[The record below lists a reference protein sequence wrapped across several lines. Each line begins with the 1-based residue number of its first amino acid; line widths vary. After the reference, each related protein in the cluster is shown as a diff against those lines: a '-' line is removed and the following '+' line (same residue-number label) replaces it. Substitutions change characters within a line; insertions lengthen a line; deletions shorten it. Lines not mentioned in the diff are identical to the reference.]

1 MDIAFKHCRT
11 SMRCTSFALA
21 LLTCIAC
28 SANTKKEP
36 AQALAATNVDD
47 GKGKTMVM
55 KKFSP
60 KEQIEFSKA
69 DLAARLGLALETI
82 RVSGATTVTWRSGA
96 VGCPKPGVSYTD
108 VLVPGVWILLRVDN
122 AIYEY
127 HGIPGGQPFYCPEE
141 WVEGP
146 VVGPGAD

>member
-1 MDIAFKHCRT
+1 MVITFKHCRT
-11 SMRCTSFALA
+11 SVRYTSIALA
-21 LLTCIAC
+21 LLTCVAC

-36 AQALAATNVDD
+36 AQAPKTTSVD
-47 GKGKTMVM
+47 KGRGQAMVM

-60 KEQIEFSKA
+60 KEQIEFSKG
-69 DLAARLGLALETI
+69 DLATRLGLAMEAI
-82 RVSGATTVTWRSGA
+82 KVSGATTVTWRSGA

-127 HGIPGGQPFYCPEE
+127 HGLSGGQPFYCPAE
-141 WVEGP
+141 WAEGP

>member
-1 MDIAFKHCRT
+1 MRYT
-11 SMRCTSFALA
+11 SLALA

-28 SANTKKEP
+28 SANTKQKP
-36 AQALAATNVDD
+36 AQPPEATGVDD

-60 KEQIEFSKA
+60 KQQIEFSKR
-69 DLAARLGLALETI
+69 DLATRLGLALEMI
-82 RVSGATTVTWRSGA
+82 KVSGATTVTWRSGA
-96 VGCPKPGVSYTD
+96 MGCPKPGVSYTD

-127 HGIPGGQPFYCPEE
+127 HGLPGGQPFYCPAE
-141 WVEGP
+141 WAEGP

>member
-1 MDIAFKHCRT
+1 
-11 SMRCTSFALA
+11 MRYTSFALA
-21 LLTCIAC
+21 LLACIAC

-36 AQALAATNVDD
+36 AQTPEATSVDK
-47 GKGKTMVM
+47 GKGQAMVM

-60 KEQIEFSKA
+60 KEQIEFSKR
-69 DLAARLGLALETI
+69 DLATRLGLALDTI
-82 RVSGATTVTWRSGA
+82 KVSGDIAVTWRSGA

-108 VLVPGVWILLRVDN
+108 VLVPGIWILLRVDN

-127 HGIPGGQPFYCPEE
+127 HGLPGGQPFYCPAE
-141 WVEGP
+141 WVERP